1 MANRPGR
8 DRASSNSRQETITL
22 KFLMS
27 LFVASLTL
35 AGCGNS
41 ADQYQAIVD
50 EYKKV
55 CCIAMDP
62 NASMTVKT
70 EALSRQMELNAVYQ
84 QALASLPTKEQQALL
99 MAWSKAVAE
108 VADGNCP

>member
-1 MANRPGR
+1 M
-8 DRASSNSRQETITL
+8 
-22 KFLMS
+22 KFMIS

-55 CCIAMDP
+55 CCIGMDP
-62 NASMTVKT
+62 NASMTAKT
-70 EALSRQMELNAVYQ
+70 EALNRQMELNTVYQ
-84 QALASLPTKEQQALL
+84 QAIASLPPKEQQALL
-99 MAWSKAVAE
+99 MAWSKAMAE